1 MRRLAPVAVLGLLA
15 ALPAAAQAPGRT
27 EPADCFTVLNTT
39 GRTYPVEIKIEGHK
53 AEMVNVEA
61 GQRQLCL
68 RMRLPKG
75 ETALLT
81 VRSFLAPVGSCR
93 LAPGARM
100 EIYRAKA
107 DDGREVT
114 RVGCPAAS
122 APK

>member
-1 MRRLAPVAVLGLLA
+1 MRRAVFALAA
-15 ALPAAAQAPGRT
+15 ALPVVAHAQART

-39 GRTYPVEIKIEGHK
+39 GRTYPVEIKIQGHK

-81 VRSFLAPVGSCR
+81 VRSFLAPVGSCK
-93 LAPGARM
+93 LSPGARM
-100 EIYRAKA
+100 DIYRAKA

-114 RVGCPAAS
+114 RVGCPPAA
-122 APK
+122 K

>member
-1 MRRLAPVAVLGLLA
+1 MRRALPAALGLLA
-15 ALPAAAQAPGRT
+15 ALPAAAQAPAPARPR
-27 EPADCFTVLNTT
+27 PADCFTVVNTT
-39 GRTYPVEIKIEGHK
+39 GRTYPVEIRIEGHK

-68 RMRLPKG
+68 KMRLPNG

-81 VRSFLAPVGSCR
+81 VRSFLAPVGACR

-100 EIYRAKA
+100 EIYRARA

-114 RVGCPAAS
+114 RVGCPTAA
-122 APK
+122 K